1 MSGCR
6 GGREVKSYA
15 YKRGVTGTNPVAP
28 TRLKSVSGRSAGRR
42 GTLRLIVGPGRGAF
56 QAGSAI
62 LLGARL
68 QSSARGAC
76 QDGRQKA
83 TALRFSCIIPV
94 AKRRMMTGPG
104 DEVAAGDTGH
114 LRASQADRE
123 QVIDTLKV
131 AFVQGRLTKSEL
143 DRGLGQALTARTYAE
158 LAAVTADI
166 RAESGLA

>member
-1 MSGCR
+1 VISG
-6 GGREVKSYA
+6 
-15 YKRGVTGTNPVAP
+15 T
-28 TRLKSVSGRSAGRR
+28 VSLSRIG
-42 GTLRLIVGPGRGAF
+42 
-56 QAGSAI
+56 
-62 LLGARL
+62 
-68 QSSARGAC
+68 
-76 QDGRQKA
+76 KA

-104 DEVAAGDTGH
+104 DEVAAAAGGPGH

-143 DRGLGQALTARTYAE
+143 DRGLGQALAARTYAE

-166 RAESGLA
+166 RAGSGLVRPPKSAGPQLQRPGNRSVKPGVWVITATTLAAGVLAGVVAGGAAAVIVAIFMLNLTALATRP